1 MSSFEDIQQARVK
14 KLELLR
20 EAFGDV
26 YPARSLRTHAI
37 SDIVGSFAR
46 LLRGKKSIVISGRVR
61 ALRPHGGSTFFDLE
75 ENGAIIQAF
84 MRKEDSDEKLYATFL
99 EAIDIG
105 DFVELTGRA
114 YLTQRKEKSLLVSS
128 WRPLAKAV
136 RPLPDKWH
144 GLQDVEERY
153 RTRAIDLLSNTRVR
167 DIFITRARALSFI
180 RSYFEKQNFIEV
192 ETPTLQPIPGG
203 ATARPFATHHNA
215 LDIDLYLR
223 VSPELYLKRLVVGGL
238 DRVFEIARNFRNEGI
253 DVTHN
258 PEFTMLEAYVAYG
271 DYESLMKSVEQLL
284 QKLFSAILKKK
295 EFAYNDKQI
304 AIGKSFRRITFYD
317 TLKQYA
323 LLPQIETM
331 SQSDLEIAAK
341 RFGINTDQPTRSGL
355 TEDIFRKAVRPHLI
369 QPTFVI
375 DWPREL
381 LPLAK
386 RSSKDPNLAEA
397 FQLYIG
403 GIELVKGF
411 SELNDPA
418 DQRTRFQEQEKLRE
432 RGDEEAQR
440 IDEDFIQNL
449 EYGMPPTAGFGIGFD
464 RLMLL
469 LTDNHNL
476 REVILFPTLRPKK
489 HE

>member
-1 MSSFEDIQQARVK
+1 MSSLDDIKAARIK
-14 KLELLR
+14 KLSLL
-20 EAFGDV
+20 EGAFEEV
-26 YPARSLRTHAI
+26 YPARAMRTHSLTEVLA
-37 SDIVGSFAR
+37 SFSK
-46 LLRGKKSIVISGRVR
+46 LLRSKKSINVVGRVR
-61 ALRPHGGSTFFDLE
+61 ALRPHGGSIFFDIE
-75 ENGAIIQAF
+75 ENGALFQTF
-84 MRKEDSDEKLYATFL
+84 MRKEDLDEKLYEIFL

-105 DFVELTGRA
+105 DFIELTGRA
-114 YLTQRKEKSLLVSS
+114 YLTQRKEKSLLVSR
-128 WRPLAKAV
+128 WRPIGKAM

-153 RTRAIDLLSNTRVR
+153 RTRAIDLLSNKQVR
-167 DIFITRARALSFI
+167 NIFIIRARALSFI
-180 RSYFEKQNFIEV
+180 RSYFERQNFIEV
-192 ETPTLQPIPGG
+192 ETPTLQQIPGG
-203 ATARPFATHHNA
+203 ATARPFTTHHNA
-215 LDIDLYLR
+215 LDVDLYLR

-258 PEFTMLEAYVAYG
+258 PEFTMLEAYMAYG
-271 DYESLMKSVEQLL
+271 DYESLMKLVEQFL
-284 QKLFSAILKKK
+284 QKLFGVILKKK
-295 EFAYNDKQI
+295 EFIYNNKQI
-304 AIGKSFRRITFYD
+304 GISKSFRRITFYD

-323 LLPQIETM
+323 LLPQIEAM

-341 RFGINTDQPTRSGL
+341 RFGINTNQPARAGL
-355 TEDIFRKAVRPHLI
+355 MEDIFKKAVRPHLV

-418 DQRTRFQEQEKLRE
+418 DQRARFQEQEKLRE
-432 RGDEEAQR
+432 HGNDEAQR

-449 EYGMPPTAGFGIGFD
+449 EYGMPPTAGFGIGLD

-476 REVILFPTLRPKK
+476 RDVILFPTLRPKK
-489 HE
+489 QE